1 MSVNILIKKIAPAF
15 PAVIT
20 FISLVVFH
28 SAWFAVGGYFIS
40 AIVIISLFGD
50 DSCHPLK
57 QNNKSSFLSQIIIGL
72 ITGIPLYYLWPIL
85 IPTNSSF
92 NNQLDYLG
100 LGGIS
105 FLLFLIYIF
114 FINPFMEEAFWRGY
128 LRNDNPRIILNDC
141 WFALYH
147 VIVMY
152 FFIPIMWL
160 PLVMVSLTIA
170 SWHWRQVVKKNDG
183 LKGSSLS
190 HLAADLSLFCAL
202 LLRIYL

>member
-1 MSVNILIKKIAPAF
+1 MLVKNVIKKISPAF
-15 PAVIT
+15 PALTT
-20 FISLVVFH
+20 FIGLVIFH
-28 SAWFAVGGYFIS
+28 NAWLAVGGYFIT
-40 AIVIISLFGD
+40 AIIIISIYGD

-57 QNNKSSFLSQIIIGL
+57 QHNKSTFIFQILLGL
-72 ITGIPLYYLWPIL
+72 VTGIPLYYLWPIL
-85 IPTNSSF
+85 IPDNSAF
-92 NNQLDYLG
+92 NNQLTSLG

-141 WFALYH
+141 WFAIYH

-152 FFIPIMWL
+152 FFIPIQLL
-160 PLVMVSLTIA
+160 PLVMISLTIA